1 MKIFDIDQLSSGF
14 PTKIVGI
21 VGKLSEEILR
31 VGDFGLRK
39 IGTIEFPHTQFL
51 QSPYIV

>member
-1 MKIFDIDQLSSGF
+1 MKIFDLGQLSSGF

-39 IGTIEFPHTQFL
+39 IRPREAKKRTIE
-51 QSPYIV
+51 SI